1 VIRHVSVLTFV
12 EGVRDEQ
19 IAAVS
24 DALATLP
31 GRIPIHTYSFG
42 PDLGLAEGNA
52 EYVVVADFPD
62 ADAYRVYRDDE
73 EHQRILREV
82 IKPILSSRAA
92 AQYVIVPDPP
102 LEGVIRHKHC

>member
-1 VIRHVSVLTFV
+1 MIRHVSVLTFK
-12 EGVRDEQ
+12 EGTTPEQ

-24 DALATLP
+24 DALAALP
-31 GRIPIHTYSFG
+31 ARIPMAAYSFG

-52 EYVVVADFPD
+52 SYVVVAEFPD

-82 IKPILSSRAA
+82 IRPLLTSRVA
-92 AQYVIVPDPP
+92 AQYTV
-102 LEGVIRHKHC
+102 